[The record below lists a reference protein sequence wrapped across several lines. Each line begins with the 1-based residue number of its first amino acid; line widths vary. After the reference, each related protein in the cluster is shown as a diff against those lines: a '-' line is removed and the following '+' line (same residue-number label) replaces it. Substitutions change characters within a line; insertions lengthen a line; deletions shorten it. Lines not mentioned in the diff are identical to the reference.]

1 MMHCLMQQTYLQLMG
16 HSSNPGLGPL
26 RLPHCPS
33 SCLGPLSLPHCFS
46 CLLLCGPRGLF
57 LLLVVLSTALRPAAG
72 ALVTSNNLS

>member
-26 RLPHCPS
+26 RLPHCP
-33 SCLGPLSLPHCFS
+33 LSLPHCFS

-57 LLLVVLSTALRPAAG
+57 LLLVILFTALRPAAG
-72 ALVTSNNLS
+72 ALVTSNDLS